1 MRSLYQKRNSNGYYC
16 IKKVSMQVL
25 LYSAF
30 FVWIAHGGRLLRY
43 NGCMC
48 GIENIPQ
55 KDIFQQIGK
64 YSRSYDISFDCKGDI
79 IKRFV

>member
-1 MRSLYQKRNSNGYYC
+1 MEETKGVLSSKKELKRVLLYQ
-16 IKKVSMQVL
+16 KVSMQVL

-55 KDIFQQIGK
+55 KDIFHHMGK
-64 YSRSYDISFDCKGDI
+64 YS
-79 IKRFV
+79 